1 MTWHF
6 SMLLSLE
13 NLQKARQNEK
23 REKEVRWNLS
33 KKNGW
38 ERYKQLTEANRY
50 KIANLVQDEKLDI
63 ERLMTK
69 IEGIE
74 NKIKF
79 KAFGKTSCKMKAVE
93 KQKDN
98 RKENSSAVPKC
109 PVRGLAEASLLPS
122 GPAHSRAGT
131 RRERTRGEA
140 ALAWGRPTEPLT
152 RNSFNSSR

>member
-1 MTWHF
+1 MAVARPVRRGGRWQLTHSDHF
-6 SMLLSLE
+6 SMLLSLV

-38 ERYKQLTEANRY
+38 ERYKQLTEANCD
-50 KIANLVQDEKLDI
+50 KIANLVQDEELDI

-79 KAFGKTSCKMKAVE
+79 KAFGETKGQQERKLLSWSKMPR
-93 KQKDN
+93 QG
-98 RKENSSAVPKC
+98 SG
-109 PVRGLAEASLLPS
+109 RGKPLAIWAS
-122 GPAHSRAGT
+122 
-131 RRERTRGEA
+131 
-140 ALAWGRPTEPLT
+140 
-152 RNSFNSSR
+152 

>member
-1 MTWHF
+1 
-6 SMLLSLE
+6 MLLSLE
-13 NLQKARQNEK
+13 NLPKARQNEK

-38 ERYKQLTEANRY
+38 ERYKQLTEANSD
-50 KIANLVQDEKLDI
+50 KIANLVQDDELDI

-79 KAFGKTSCKMKAVE
+79 KAFGKTSFKMKAVE

-98 RKENSSAVPKC
+98 RKENPSAGPKC
-109 PVRGLAEASLLPS
+109 PVRASGVWQRQASCHLDQLKVLLGSLMWP
-122 GPAHSRAGT
+122 
-131 RRERTRGEA
+131 RT
-140 ALAWGRPTEPLT
+140 
-152 RNSFNSSR
+152 